1 MGKTWKGIQAIL
13 SLETHVPA
21 TKSPNLHAFIHDA
34 KRFALYN
41 RSIIEHAPLQ
51 LYFSALIFAPERS
64 IIRRQFEQSIPTW
77 IQRKPRVQ
85 ADWSAALQ
93 TLEGHSSWVKSVA
106 FSPNGMQIVSGSDD
120 RTVRLWDAATG
131 ALLQTLEG
139 HSDLVSS
146 VAFSPEGNLVVS
158 VTNKAVRLGDAATGA
173 LLHTLDG
180 HSSWVRSVA
189 LFPHDKLLPTL
200 HVSNHWLAEGTTSFL
215 WLPTDYRPI
224 CKAVRDRV
232 VIFGHSAG
240 RISLLQI
247 GKGSK
252 CIVSN

>member
-1 MGKTWKGIQAIL
+1 MMQSDSPYTIDQLSNMRPFSCIFQPL
-13 SLETHVPA
+13 SLPRRGVLFGDNLNSLSRLGYRGNQEYKQIGVLLYRRSRA
-21 TKSPNLHAFIHDA
+21 TRAG
-34 KRFALYN
+34 
-41 RSIIEHAPLQ
+41 SI
-51 LYFSALIFAPERS
+51 
-64 IIRRQFEQSIPTW
+64 
-77 IQRKPRVQ
+77 
-85 ADWSAALQ
+85 
-93 TLEGHSSWVKSVA
+93 
-106 FSPNGMQIVSGSDD
+106 
-120 RTVRLWDAATG
+120 RLWDAATG